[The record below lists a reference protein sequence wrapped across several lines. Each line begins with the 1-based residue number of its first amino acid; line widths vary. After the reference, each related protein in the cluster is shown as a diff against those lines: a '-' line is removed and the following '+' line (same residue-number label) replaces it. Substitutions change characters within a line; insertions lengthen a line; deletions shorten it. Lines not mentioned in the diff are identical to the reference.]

1 MNQEQEHFS
10 KTIKT
15 LRLKNN
21 LTQKEFADKLG
32 VTYQAVSK
40 WENGKNMPDIII
52 LKEISKILNIN
63 IDELLTGQKP
73 KQKKNKLPYIIIS
86 LAIIVIIIAIMLIT
100 NAINTNNNF
109 EFKTIKSNCEEFTLT
124 GSAAYNQ
131 DKTSIYISNV
141 DYCGGEKDITYQ
153 NFTCTLYEE
162 YKDNLT
168 EVGTCGNTNSPM
180 TLNNFL
186 DTIKINVNNYT
197 ASCKMFTNS
206 SLFLEIIAQDNDHK
220 TITYK
225 IPLILDENC

>member
-1 MNQEQEHFS
+1 MNKEQEQFA
-10 KTIKT
+10 KTIKE

-21 LTQKEFADKLG
+21 LTQKQFADKLG

-52 LKEISKILNIN
+52 LKEISSIFNIN
-63 IDELLTGQKP
+63 IDELLTGQK
-73 KQKKNKLPYIIIS
+73 KSTKNKKAFYLVTILIII
-86 LAIIVIIIAIMLIT
+86 LLIALTLIIKAVK
-100 NAINTNNNF
+100 TNNSF

-141 DYCGGEKDITYQ
+141 DYCGEEQDIIYQ

-168 EVGTCGNTNSPM
+168 EVGFCGKTDAAMS
-180 TLNNFL
+180 LNNFL

-206 SLFLEIIAQDNDHK
+206 SLFLEIIAQDNNHK
-220 TITYK
+220 TTTYK
-225 IPLILDENC
+225 VPLILDENC